1 MRRVLPVACA
11 LSMLLAGPLGA
22 QQRTLEEAS
31 KLEQEALK
39 RARVLRIIGIPGVTA
54 SLDATLKELGAQVTG
69 QEVRIELAADALF
82 DAGKADLRRDAPAR
96 LEKVVV
102 VLREFPAAP
111 LVQPHPLVPAFIECH
126 GDGTSAENQALCDK
140 RAAAVK
146 EWLVENA
153 GVDPARFA
161 TRGRSGQKPDSPGT
175 PTDASRKS
183 SRVEITVTRN

>member
-11 LSMLLAGPLGA
+11 LLLFSAGALGA
-22 QQRTLEEAS
+22 QQRSLEEAS

-39 RARVLRIIGIPGVTA
+39 RARVLRIVGIPGPTA
-54 SLDATLKELGAQVTG
+54 SLAGTLKDLGAQVTA
-69 QEVRIELAADALF
+69 QEARIELAADALF
-82 DAGKADLRRDAPAR
+82 EPGKDDLRRDASAR
-96 LEKVVV
+96 LEKVAV

-126 GDGTSAENQALCDK
+126 GDGAGAESQALCDK
-140 RAAAVK
+140 RADAVK

-153 GVDPARFA
+153 GIDPARFA
-161 TRGRSGQKPDSPGT
+161 TRGRGGPKPDSTGAAPDSG
-175 PTDASRKS
+175 RKG